1 MQIRHLVVAVPLTL
15 LTACAIT
22 AERQADSTNVK
33 IGQTVNVDGPVIRI
47 VEVIEDSRCPV
58 KVQCAWPGQVRI
70 KGQWLR
76 ANGDK
81 DFVLSSMAPVAIA
94 DGVLSLKDVQPIR
107 TTTDSIASED
117 YRFSLK
123 FDGGL

>member
-1 MQIRHLVVAVPLTL
+1 MQIRHLLVAVPLTL
-15 LTACAIT
+15 LTACATT
-22 AERQADSTNVK
+22 AERQADTTNVK
-33 IGQTVNVDGPVIRI
+33 IGQTVNVDGPLIRI
-47 VEVIEDSRCPV
+47 VEVIEDSRCPA

-70 KGQWLR
+70 VGKWVR

-81 DFVLSSMAPVAIA
+81 DFELSSMAPVAIA
-94 DGVLSLKDVQPIR
+94 DGMLSLKDVQPIR
-107 TTTDSIASED
+107 TTSDSIAPED